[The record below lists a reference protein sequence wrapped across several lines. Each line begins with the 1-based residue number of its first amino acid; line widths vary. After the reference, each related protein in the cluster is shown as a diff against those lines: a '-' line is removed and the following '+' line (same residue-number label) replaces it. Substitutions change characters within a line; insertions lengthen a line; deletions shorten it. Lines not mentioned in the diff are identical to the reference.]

1 MKVYL
6 FRWYRHTQFDIKI
19 RNGWLSLGLDRTRPG
34 WRLIAYTSP
43 DATPVHPKARGL
55 GAEARR

>member
-6 FRWYRHTQFDIKI
+6 FRWYRHTQFDIQT
-19 RNGWLSLGLDRTRPG
+19 RNGWLSLGLDRRDG

-43 DATPVHPKARGL
+43 DATPMHPKARGL
-55 GAEARR
+55 GAEPRR